1 MTESIANRIFR
12 ARKTIIDL
20 LNDRKYDLTS
30 ITNLKTD
37 QESFKEYNKNDNLD
51 IFVKNATREIYV
63 KFIKIAK
70 AKPATLRDV
79 ISHIHTDILTLE
91 NRKILIVLLSKPN
104 NTILKIKN
112 EPACKNIELFWV
124 GHLLINITKHTFVP
138 KHELVA
144 KSDLDTIMTKFSLS
158 SFNQL
163 PILLKSDPVSKYY
176 GFESGDICKITR
188 ISQTAGETEYYR
200 VCK

>member
-20 LNDRKYDLTS
+20 LNDRKYDLS
-30 ITNLKTD
+30 SVTNLKTD

-51 IFVKNATREIYV
+51 IFVKNATREIYI

-112 EPACKNIELFWV
+112 EP
-124 GHLLINITKHTFVP
+124 
-138 KHELVA
+138 LVR
-144 KSDLDTIMTKFSLS
+144 
-158 SFNQL
+158 
-163 PILLKSDPVSKYY
+163 ILNYF
-176 GFESGDICKITR
+176 G
-188 ISQTAGETEYYR
+188 
-200 VCK
+200 

>member
-20 LNDRKYDLTS
+20 LNDRKYDLS
-30 ITNLKTD
+30 SVTNLKTD

-51 IFVKNATREIYV
+51 IFVKNATREIYI

-176 GFESGDICKITR
+176 GFESGDVCKITR
-188 ISQTAGETEYYR
+188 KNKISGISVIYR
-200 VCK
+200 LVK

>member
-20 LNDRKYDLTS
+20 LNDRNYDLS
-30 ITNLKTD
+30 SVTNLKTD

-70 AKPATLRDV
+70 AKPATLRDI

-176 GFESGDICKITR
+176 GFESGDVCKITR
-188 ISQTAGETEYYR
+188 KNKISGISVIYR
-200 VCK
+200 LVK

>member
-20 LNDRKYDLTS
+20 LNDRNYDLS
-30 ITNLKTD
+30 SVTNLKTD

-176 GFESGDICKITR
+176 GFESGDVCKITR
-188 ISQTAGETEYYR
+188 KNKISGISVIYR
-200 VCK
+200 LVK